1 MKEKKLTIA
10 PYLSFNGNCEE
21 AINTYIEA
29 FGGEIRRLLRW
40 SESAYTVEPK
50 QREKILHAEFI
61 LGNVRMAAGDSVD
74 YIETAADIRLMIRLE
89 SKEEALRAIALLEKE
104 GTVLSPLH
112 EGSPLGDNSSEAI
125 VTDRFGVTWIVTF

>member
-10 PYLSFNGNCEE
+10 PYLPFNGNCEE

-40 SESAYTVEPK
+40 SKSAYPVGAELS
-50 QREKILHAEFI
+50 EKILHAEFI

-74 YIETAADIRLMIRLE
+74 CIETAADIRLMIRLE
-89 SKEEALRAIALLEKE
+89 SEEEAMRAISLLEE
-104 GTVLSPLH
+104 GGTVLSPPH
-112 EGSPLGDNSSEAI
+112 EGSSLGDNSSEAI
-125 VTDRFGVTWIVTF
+125 VTDRFGVTWIVIF

>member
-29 FGGEIRRLLRW
+29 FGGEVCCMSRW
-40 SESAYTVEPK
+40 SESAYAVEPK
-50 QREKILHAEFI
+50 QRKKILHAEFI

-74 YIETAADIRLMIRLE
+74 CIETAADIRLMIRVE

-112 EGSPLGDNSSEAI
+112 EGSPFGDNSSEAI
-125 VTDRFGVTWIVTF
+125 VTDRFGITWIIIF